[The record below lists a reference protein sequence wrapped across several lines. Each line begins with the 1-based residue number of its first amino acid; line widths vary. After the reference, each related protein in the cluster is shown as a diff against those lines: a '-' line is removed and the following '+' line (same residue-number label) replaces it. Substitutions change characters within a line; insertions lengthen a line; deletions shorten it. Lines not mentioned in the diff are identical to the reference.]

1 MKGLIDYGSIN
12 LPLLNDACTPL
23 VGVVLSLSAMNSFVC
38 ALKKKKNSNL
48 HLFQISCHS
57 SVKNHFIL
65 ELKNLLWHEVVIL
78 GTTCINLA
86 HVKQEAL
93 TSNLLTCEM
102 SFSLVGACI
111 IHISPVLSILTHDT
125 SDHRPPE
132 KVLGSNYICPS
143 TVLYKES
150 YN

>member
-1 MKGLIDYGSIN
+1 MDLSIFPIEWC
-12 LPLLNDACTPL
+12 LHSLLAK
-23 VGVVLSLSAMNSFVC
+23 NSFVC
-38 ALKKKKNSNL
+38 ALKKKKISNL

-65 ELKNLLWHEVVIL
+65 ELRNLLRHEVVIL

-102 SFSLVGACI
+102 PFSLVGACI
-111 IHISPVLSILTHDT
+111 IHVSPVLSILTHDT

-143 TVLYKES
+143 TQPYKES
-150 YN
+150 YNWYVYIGAHIIFLRD